1 MTCERTTKNTESG
14 GEGVAQGGGATAP
27 GSRPAHH
34 VPDPGLFLGP
44 KFRNPWETFED
55 RTLGQ
60 VMEWS
65 RQRKKDKINTDG
77 YLVGNMHPTPED
89 YRRAFPLH
97 PVDWQALAAGPP
109 PGGIQAVWVGHATV
123 LVQMGGVTFIT
134 DPCFNERCSFV
145 QFAGPRRVVPSA
157 LTGTEPQLPHLDFVL
172 LSHNHYDHL
181 DTGSVRTLNKR
192 YGKALTWYVPLGLGS
207 WFRSE
212 DVECVVELDWW
223 QSVQHQHR
231 APPGRRDKGAGDKQE
246 QGSSSGSSGSSS
258 SEVTVTMVPAQ
269 HWSMRTGLDRCRTL
283 WGGYV
288 VTANPTPSSTSSS
301 SSNNVSTSTPAT
313 APAASAT
320 VSVME
325 PASSSAPASEST
337 PASPSGPATA
347 MASSKGGGSSGSSDK
362 PLRFYFVGDTGYC
375 SVFKEIGERFGGI
388 DLAAIPI
395 GAYEPRWFM
404 RPQHTNAEEGLM
416 VAQDVRAAVSIGI
429 HTATW
434 SLTDEPLDEPPA
446 RLVASLAAAGLPADS
461 FVTLQHGERA
471 VVVGGR
477 LVNSPATLPVAD
489 SPAIAAA
496 AAIVAADT
504 KAAAEAKAA
513 TKAGPQPEEEEA
525 ATVASG
531 GGRCGPLNC

>member
-1 MTCERTTKNTESG
+1 MTCEASTSNGKAG
-14 GEGVAQGGGATAP
+14 GKADGT
-27 GSRPAHH
+27 SRPAHH
-34 VPDPGLFLGP
+34 VPDPGLLLGP
-44 KFRNPWETFED
+44 KFCNPWETFEE
-55 RTLGQ
+55 RTFGQ

-77 YLVGNMHPTPED
+77 HLVGNMHPTPED

-97 PVDWQALAAGPP
+97 PVDWAALAAGPP

-157 LTGTEPQLPHLDFVL
+157 ITGTEPQLPPLDFVL

-181 DTGSVRTLNKR
+181 DTGSVRTLNTR

-207 WFRSE
+207 WFRGESV
-212 DVECVVELDWW
+212 DRVVELDWW
-223 QSVQHQHR
+223 QSAAHPV
-231 APPGRRDKGAGDKQE
+231 KGGG
-246 QGSSSGSSGSSS
+246 GSQ
-258 SEVTVTMVPAQ
+258 VTVTMVPAQ
-269 HWSMRTGLDRCRTL
+269 HWSMRTGLDRCRSL

-288 VTANPTPSSTSSS
+288 VTATPPAAAASPAEAA
-301 SSNNVSTSTPAT
+301 STPA
-313 APAASAT
+313 AVSAT
-320 VSVME
+320 VSVSE
-325 PASSSAPASEST
+325 APS
-337 PASPSGPATA
+337 PASPPQHLQPQEEQQQQALQPQQ
-347 MASSKGGGSSGSSDK
+347 GSSK

-375 SVFKEIGERFGGI
+375 PVFKEIGERFGGI
-388 DLAAIPI
+388 DLAAVPI

-434 SLTDEPLDEPPA
+434 SLTDESLDEPPA
-446 RLVASLAAAGLPADS
+446 RLAASVAAAGLPTGS

-471 VVVGGR
+471 VVVDGR
-477 LVNSPATLPVAD
+477 LVNNPATLPVAG

-496 AAIVAADT
+496 AAMVAADGNAAAAA
-504 KAAAEAKAA
+504 KAAAEAAA
-513 TKAGPQPEEEEA
+513 KDKI
-525 ATVASG
+525 
-531 GGRCGPLNC
+531 